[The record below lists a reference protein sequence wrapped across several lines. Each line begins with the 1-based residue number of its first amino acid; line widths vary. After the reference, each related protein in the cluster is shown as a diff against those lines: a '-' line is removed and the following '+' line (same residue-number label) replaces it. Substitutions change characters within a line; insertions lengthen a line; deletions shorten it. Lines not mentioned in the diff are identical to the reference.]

1 MLASSHATNYVFI
14 LCWHIHRNSLLLFH
28 LHALSY
34 DHALHQ
40 HFKTKMNMW
49 IYEDFPNMCSYMQA
63 PQIYSN
69 PAHRLG
75 ARTSLCGSCNATSH
89 SNTCSTFLQ
98 HMYPTFFQI
107 VFPHMRGTSFS
118 CVFFFPVCSILRA
131 FQIKKVQVLSDQVS
145 AKLKVVGGAL

>member
-34 DHALHQ
+34 DHALRQ
-40 HFKTKMNMW
+40 HFKTKMSMW

-75 ARTSLCGSCNATSH
+75 ARTSLCGSCNAASH
-89 SNTCSTFLQ
+89 CNTCSTFLQ
-98 HMYPTFFQI
+98 HMYPHFLLD
-107 VFPHMRGTSFS
+107 RFS
-118 CVFFFPVCSILRA
+118 TYAPNLLLMCFLLPCLFHPRRLSN
-131 FQIKKVQVLSDQVS
+131 KKGS
-145 AKLKVVGGAL
+145 GFE